1 MTTLGVIVVV
11 GAFILGIMLLTG
23 HGDFFMQAGTT
34 PGMKKIYDDK
44 KVAKASGIAFL
55 VTAGVS
61 AIDLFTETLPLKIAY
76 LVAIIVIF
84 GVLFWYI
91 VNKCKL

>member
-1 MTTLGVIVVV
+1 MTAFGVIVVV
-11 GAFILGIMLLTG
+11 GAFVIGIMLLTG
-23 HGDFFMQAGTT
+23 HGDFFMQTGAN

-55 VTAGVS
+55 VTAGLS
-61 AIDLFTETLPLKIAY
+61 AIDLFTDTLPLKVAY

-91 VNKCKL
+91 VNKCKR